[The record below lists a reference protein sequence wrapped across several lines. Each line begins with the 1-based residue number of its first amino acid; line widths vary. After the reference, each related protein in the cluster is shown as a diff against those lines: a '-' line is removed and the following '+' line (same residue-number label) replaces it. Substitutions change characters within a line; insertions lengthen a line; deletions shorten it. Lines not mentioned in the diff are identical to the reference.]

1 MNMRLYTLGYPSICI
16 SITASVISPFI
27 GQSQLWIISILNAVL
42 TVFITL
48 IFVLK
53 LETTAAN
60 YEIVA
65 SRYIRLQEDLDAFT
79 SKLAFVGS
87 KHEKE
92 KQIFSKMKKLESK
105 IAEIKE
111 DAPLELPHYIRYLYP
126 KISKI
131 NIFSSM
137 YSVEL
142 HRKNLI
148 NSLKSVINETR
159 CIRAKWEAE
168 FACKKRD
175 PEYTISGFY
184 RLKETNRINT
194 LADKKDHL
202 KGEIAKYKNTYSFID
217 GVFQQEINDKKNK
230 ELWWLYNI
238 CFCTNL
244 DIGDKVLKYD

>member
-1 MNMRLYTLGYPSICI
+1 
-16 SITASVISPFI
+16 
-27 GQSQLWIISILNAVL
+27 
-42 TVFITL
+42 
-48 IFVLK
+48 
-53 LETTAAN
+53 
-60 YEIVA
+60 
-65 SRYIRLQEDLDAFT
+65 
-79 SKLAFVGS
+79 
-87 KHEKE
+87 
-92 KQIFSKMKKLESK
+92 MKKLESK